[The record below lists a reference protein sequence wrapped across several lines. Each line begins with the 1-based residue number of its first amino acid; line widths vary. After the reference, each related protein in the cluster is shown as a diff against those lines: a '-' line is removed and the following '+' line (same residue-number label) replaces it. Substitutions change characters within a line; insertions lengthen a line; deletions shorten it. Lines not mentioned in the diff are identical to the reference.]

1 MKINKTEAIRLVNQ
15 HKSFDAI
22 AFSSLSDKKQT
33 LKEIEGL
40 LKASVTVL
48 VMK

>member
-1 MKINKTEAIRLVNQ
+1 MKISKTEAIRLINQ
-15 HKSFDAI
+15 HKQFDAV
-22 AFSSLSDKKQT
+22 AYSALSDKKQV

-40 LKASVTVL
+40 LKAGATVA